1 MATTAPTRSAV
12 RVLRIAAIL
21 DVALGVGMALLGET
35 VAPLGDIVPG
45 LRLWWIVGA
54 ALAMG
59 GVTLLVYTA
68 VLGRRRSTDT
78 DGTDVV
84 RRD

>member
-1 MATTAPTRSAV
+1 MATTPPNRGAV
-12 RVLRIAAIL
+12 AVLRFAAII
-21 DVALGVGMALLGET
+21 DVALGVGMALVGET
-35 VAPLGDIVPG
+35 VAPLGDVVPG

-59 GVTLLVYTA
+59 GVALLLYT
-68 VLGRRRSTDT
+68 VMLDRRRSTDT
-78 DGTDVV
+78 GGTDVV

>member
-1 MATTAPTRSAV
+1 MATTPPNRGAAA
-12 RVLRIAAIL
+12 VLRFAAII
-21 DVALGVGMALLGET
+21 DVALGVGMALVGET
-35 VAPLGDIVPG
+35 VAPLGDVVLG

-59 GVTLLVYTA
+59 GVALLLYT
-68 VLGRRRSTDT
+68 VMLDRRRSTDT
-78 DGTDVV
+78 GGTDVV

>member
-1 MATTAPTRSAV
+1 MATTTPNRGAV
-12 RVLRIAAIL
+12 AILRIAAII
-21 DVALGVGMALLGET
+21 DVALGVGMAIVGET
-35 VAPLGDIVPG
+35 VAPLGDIAPG

-59 GVTLLVYTA
+59 GVALLLYTA
-68 VLGRRRSTDT
+68 MLDRRRSTDT
-78 DGTDVV
+78 GGTDAV